1 CCAPM
6 SNPALTWRVR
16 RIGHTLW
23 SSVRTRNRTAW
34 SWIERVQHAA
44 QAGNSTVDRSAPS
57 NPSTDE
63 PCEMTDAYHWL
74 AALRLAPAPPPG
86 CRHGSPRGC
95 ERPPSA
101 HYALA

>member
-1 CCAPM
+1 M

-74 AALRLAPAPPPG
+74 AALRLDRAAAAVAD
-86 CRHGSPRGC
+86 SD
-95 ERPPSA
+95 
-101 HYALA
+101 